1 MKVVISVD
9 VNMANWHVPGYVT
22 KTGKVN
28 KVLVLGQKG
37 CGKTSILEQL
47 VYGHLNNIIYETIED
62 VYVANVESD
71 RGTKEKIRFY
81 DTGGLEAKSREI
93 PRHLLHAVDGVVLVY
108 SINDVD
114 SFTTIDMVKKDIDR
128 SKEKKEITIIVLGNK
143 KDLDSCRTV
152 DPSMVMQWAL
162 RERVKCFEVSS
173 FDRKSLGEPFVYLA
187 SKMNPPTNK
196 SSFPLGRKMRPTIS
210 LDS

>member
-1 MKVVISVD
+1 
-9 VNMANWHVPGYVT
+9 MANWHVPGYVT
-22 KTGKVN
+22 KTGKVS

-47 VYGHLNNIIYETIED
+47 IYGHLNNIIYETLED
-62 VYVANVESD
+62 VYVATIESD
-71 RGTKEKIRFY
+71 RGTKEKIRLY
-81 DTGGLEAKSREI
+81 DTGGLEPKTKEI

-108 SINDVD
+108 SINDMD
-114 SFTTIDMVKKDIDR
+114 SFTTIDYVKKEIDR
-128 SKEKKEITIIVLGNK
+128 SKEKKELTILVLGNK

-152 DPSMVMQWAL
+152 EQTMALQWAS
-162 RERVKCFEVSS
+162 RQQVKWFEVSS

-196 SSFPLGRKMRPTIS
+196 SSFPLGRKMRPANS
-210 LDS
+210 VDFS